1 MTEIMVSRM
10 FLPPAE
16 LSQSTRAEFMAL
28 QVTEIQFLQA
38 VNVGHQGGYVSYSQA
53 GSCPPLE
60 NHRSVLG
67 CTRTSGTA
75 AFDAVLKEHKSGES
89 S

>member
-10 FLPPAE
+10 CLPPAE

-28 QVTEIQFLQA
+28 QVTEIEFLQA

-60 NHRSVLG
+60 IIAPCSVARALPV
-67 CTRTSGTA
+67 RRHSMP
-75 AFDAVLKEHKSGES
+75 F
-89 S
+89 